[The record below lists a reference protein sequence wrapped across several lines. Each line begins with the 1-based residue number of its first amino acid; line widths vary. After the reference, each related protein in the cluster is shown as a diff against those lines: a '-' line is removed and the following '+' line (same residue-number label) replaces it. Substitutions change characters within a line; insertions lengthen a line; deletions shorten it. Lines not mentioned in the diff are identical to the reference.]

1 MEKTVAAFEARR
13 RFGKIL
19 EEVSRSGSHFVIE
32 RHGEPIAAIVPLR
45 VHEEWERRRRE
56 FFDQMREISERVNMS
71 PEDADA
77 LAEEAVHAVRAADP
91 D

>member
-19 EEVSRSGSHFVIE
+19 QEVSGRGSHFVIE
-32 RHGEPIAAIVPLR
+32 RNGEPVAAIVPLR

-56 FFDQMREISERVNMS
+56 FFARMEEAAARSNLS
-71 PEDADA
+71 PEEADA
-77 LAEEAVHAVRAADP
+77 LAEESVRAVREANP
-91 D
+91 E